1 MQAAEDGE
9 ATELNTVKHK
19 PLLLTLLFNS
29 YGEMGRIGRGNNES
43 KGNSRKEAE
52 RVKESEEGK
61 ACGGTAERKAELF
74 SLSDG
79 ASVPST
85 SNYRA
90 FDGPRAPPLNPTRPY
105 RPYSCREGPTTTRA
119 YKEGGKLQ

>member
-9 ATELNTVKHK
+9 ATDLNTVKHK

-52 RVKESEEGK
+52 RV
-61 ACGGTAERKAELF
+61 
-74 SLSDG
+74 
-79 ASVPST
+79 
-85 SNYRA
+85 
-90 FDGPRAPPLNPTRPY
+90 
-105 RPYSCREGPTTTRA
+105 
-119 YKEGGKLQ
+119 